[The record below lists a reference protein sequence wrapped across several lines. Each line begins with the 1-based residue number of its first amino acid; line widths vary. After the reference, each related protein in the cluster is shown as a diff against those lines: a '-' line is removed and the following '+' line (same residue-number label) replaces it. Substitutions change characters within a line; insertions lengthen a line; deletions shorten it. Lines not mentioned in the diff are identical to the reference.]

1 MDNYTNKMNKT
12 SKSKVI
18 NITDFKII
26 KTITENTKGIFTLLP
41 YKDNKFAGNTETS
54 LLIFDKD
61 FQCEKIIPHPE
72 GIETFCALSD
82 ETFCIGSKD
91 KSIIIGDYTIK
102 NAHSYEIISIVVL
115 PNNRIA
121 SSGKDSTI
129 KIWKSNPP
137 YSDTPIKV
145 IDYSRVCMIYCKERY
160 LLVTQAEYESIKLV
174 NMTTYQCVTKIEEI
188 PCYSGNGIY
197 QIDKDRVIVGGV
209 GVIIIVNLESGKKES
224 EIVDESI
231 NYAHAFLMLRDNK
244 TILCACR
251 YGKFLLY
258 DIETKKYIVEE
269 KHKDEF
275 VNDLLKIDDETFIT
289 NHDDVKIWKY

>member
-1 MDNYTNKMNKT
+1 MNKT
-12 SKSKVI
+12 SKSKVV

-54 LLIFDKD
+54 LLIFNKD
-61 FQCEKIIPHPE
+61 FQCEKIISHPE
-72 GIETFCALSD
+72 GIETFCTLSD
-82 ETFCIGSKD
+82 GTFCIGSKD

-102 NAHSYEIISIVVL
+102 NAHSYEIISIVAL

-121 SSGKDSTI
+121 SSAKDSTI
-129 KIWKSNPP
+129 KIWKTNPP

-145 IDYSRVCMIYCKERY
+145 IDYSSMCMIYCKERD
-160 LLVTQAEYESIKLV
+160 LLVAQAEYESIKLV

-209 GVIIIVNLESGKKES
+209 GLINIVNLESGKKES
-224 EIVDESI
+224 EIVDESLD
-231 NYAHAFLMLRDNK
+231 YVHAFLMLRDNK